1 MLEVVTPA
9 DSHDL
14 TTIVAVE
21 TEVGPLTD
29 AQTAWVASAITFAS
43 ALIEQEANQIFAEQ
57 NYRETI
63 EGSGSTTLMLSRTP
77 ILGTP
82 IIVSTDNEVIVDFV
96 VENAEAGLLYR
107 RLGWTQEVS
116 YLSGSITYDPLGYE
130 THPGFEVT
138 YDAGYHLPS
147 SDGIAIAGQI
157 PLPPNVEE
165 ACILTV
171 KAWWHKKNR
180 DSSVSWKQVG
190 DLALG
195 YRGDPA
201 ASKKDSSGMLQL
213 PPEARGLIKPRI
225 F

>member
-1 MLEVVTPA
+1 MLEVLTA
-9 DSHDL
+9 ASSHDL
-14 TTIVAVE
+14 TTAPAVAN
-21 TEVGPLTD
+21 EVGTLTP
-29 AQTAWVASAITFAS
+29 AQQEWVALAISSAS
-43 ALIEQEANQIFAEQ
+43 SLIEDAANQKFAEQ
-57 NYRETI
+57 EFKETI
-63 EGSGSTTLMLSRTP
+63 EGSGSSKMMLSRTP

-82 IIVSTDNEVIVDFV
+82 TIVSTVNEVIVDFV
-96 VENAEAGLLYR
+96 VESADAGILYR

-116 YLSGSITYDPLGYE
+116 YLRGITYDPLAYE
-130 THPGFEVT
+130 THPGFVIT
-138 YDAGYHLPS
+138 YDAGYYLPS
-147 SDGIAIAGQI
+147 FTAAITESQT
-157 PLPPNVEE
+157 PLPPNVER

-201 ASKKDSSGMLQL
+201 ASKKDSSGMLEL